1 MQASCACIVKARLA
15 RANSAQ
21 AGRGRERQAERRHP
35 DGAAHGP
42 QAGGRPRRE
51 VFRTSGMP
59 CACEPRRR
67 LTDGVGAVARPSGH
81 GTPSC
86 AGATPGNIAA
96 GAERTAKGGVLQRW
110 HRTRTQSCDCGAVRG
125 RSRRASQCGTY
136 RCGEI
141 SRKSASASRRAA
153 HGSHTAI
160 GSRGRSP
167 SPAGVGVLPCTG
179 VWVPLYRG
187 FIFPCAGAQGE
198 QTRQQERKK
207 K

>member
-1 MQASCACIVKARLA
+1 MQASCACIVKARHA
-15 RANSAQ
+15 RATSAQ

-51 VFRTSGMP
+51 VSRTSGMP

-67 LTDGVGAVARPSGH
+67 LTDGVGAVARPSGNVP
-81 GTPSC
+81 PSC

-96 GAERTAKGGVLQRW
+96 GAERTAKGGVLRRW
-110 HRTRTQSCDCGAVRG
+110 RRTRTQSCDCGAVRG

-141 SRKSASASRRAA
+141 SRKSASAPRRAA
-153 HGSHTAI
+153 HGTRLA
-160 GSRGRSP
+160 RTL
-167 SPAGVGVLPCTG
+167 ALPDARPTG
-179 VWVPLYRG
+179 VWAC
-187 FIFPCAGAQGE
+187 IAGGGLLQWVA
-198 QTRQQERKK
+198 
-207 K
+207 